1 MQNEF
6 NNEAEKLKAQIA
18 DLQNKLNTILQN
30 NDIPKYGYFQF
41 NPRNI
46 CLRWEEDSISLHTI
60 RCIEKEFGAID
71 TITSD
76 VVKGLKI
83 TFRS

>member
-1 MQNEF
+1 MNKEYRSVVKEL
-6 NNEAEKLKAQIA
+6 NKIKH
-18 DLQNKLNTILQN
+18 DLQNKLNNVLEN

-46 CLRWEEDSISLHTI
+46 CLRWEENSISLHTI

-71 TITSD
+71 SITSD

-83 TFRS
+83 TFKE